1 MDQDLEDT
9 HDEATGAEHIVDEAT
24 ADVDAA
30 VHTVVD
36 GEAAAHAGD
45 HSPLAQFEIVPL
57 FEFRVAGLDLSFTN
71 SSLWMAIAVVV
82 ISAFFFYATRTQRL
96 VPTRL
101 QALAEMLY
109 GVVAGMVRDNVGTD
123 GRRYFPFI
131 FTLFMFVLFGNLLG
145 LLPYSFTYT
154 SHIIV
159 TFAMAAFVFVSVTI
173 IGIVRHGAHF
183 GRLFFPEGAPLW
195 TAVILIP
202 IELVSYLSRPISLSV
217 RLFANMTVGHVL
229 LKVIAG
235 FVIGLGAY
243 AVVPGVIPFA
253 ALVAITLLELLVA
266 VIQAYVFAILA
277 CIYLHDALH
286 LH

>member
-1 MDQDLEDT
+1 MDQEQ
-9 HDEATGAEHIVDEAT
+9 EHTEGVEQIVDEAT
-24 ADVDAA
+24 ADVEAA

-45 HSPLAQFEIVPL
+45 HSPLAQFEIHPL

-82 ISAFFFYATRTQRL
+82 ISLFFFYATRTQRL
-96 VPTRL
+96 IPTRL
-101 QALAEMLY
+101 QTVAEMLY
-109 GVVAGMVRDNVGTD
+109 SVVANMVRDNVGSD

-159 TFAMAAFVFVSVTI
+159 TFAMAAFVFISVTI
-173 IGIVRHGAHF
+173 IGIVRHGAGF

-202 IELVSYLSRPISLSV
+202 IELVSYLSRPISLAV

-243 AVVPGVIPFA
+243 AVVPGVLPFA
-253 ALVAITLLELLVA
+253 ALVAITLLEMLVA